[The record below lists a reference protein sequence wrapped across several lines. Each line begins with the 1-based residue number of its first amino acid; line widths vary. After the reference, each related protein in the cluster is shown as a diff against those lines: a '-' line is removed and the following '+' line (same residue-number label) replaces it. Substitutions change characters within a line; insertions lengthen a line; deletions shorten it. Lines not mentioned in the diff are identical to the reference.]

1 MGDKEDTETI
11 YTMSKATLLLLLV
24 FLVVVADSI
33 LYIFMSSGIRITFL
47 CTDKASNIIDYQTT
61 PDQWTPPHNL
71 YILEQ
76 QFLYIT
82 CGLLDVCSLQG
93 WNAICDLASGE
104 KAHFQSTG
112 WVLFVVKQL
121 DTCWLAFLCKPTLI
135 TACCNLAADCCQGW
149 ENASAFQ
156 PVPCIPITWNNG
168 IKVVAAKMKP
178 LKTWEHNICGYNL
191 CSVCLRGRRF
201 LSY

>member
-1 MGDKEDTETI
+1 
-11 YTMSKATLLLLLV
+11 MSKATLLLLLV

-112 WVLFVVKQL
+112 W
-121 DTCWLAFLCKPTLI
+121 
-135 TACCNLAADCCQGW
+135 G
-149 ENASAFQ
+149 
-156 PVPCIPITWNNG
+156 
-168 IKVVAAKMKP
+168 
-178 LKTWEHNICGYNL
+178 
-191 CSVCLRGRRF
+191 SVCCETIRHMLACISVQAHINHS
-201 LSY
+201 LL